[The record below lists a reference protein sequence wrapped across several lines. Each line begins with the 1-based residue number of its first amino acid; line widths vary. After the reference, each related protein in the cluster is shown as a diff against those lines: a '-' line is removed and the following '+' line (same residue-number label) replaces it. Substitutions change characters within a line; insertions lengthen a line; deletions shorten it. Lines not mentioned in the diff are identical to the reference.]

1 MSRSRQC
8 SNGRASSAVRTRGS
22 TRCCSIPHALVSKR
36 CRRVHFWRRCSRT
49 TEVHGRVL
57 VPTLEAFLDAQGR
70 PKEAAQQAAK
80 VPRIGFLSPSSPSDL
95 RTRRFVEAFRQG
107 LRELGWLEGQNITI
121 EYRWAAEE
129 PERLAALAR
138 QLVSLRVAVIVAATT
153 PAIMRAKQASS
164 TIPVV
169 MAVAAE
175 PVATGI
181 VANIARPG
189 GNVTGLSMMAP
200 ELLGKKMQLIQE
212 LVPNISRVAILWNP
226 SNPSNVPQIR
236 YAADAAQAMHIKVE
250 LLEARGKHSRSLSAS
265 RHLRG
270 QDSER
275 RQAG

>member
-1 MSRSRQC
+1 
-8 SNGRASSAVRTRGS
+8 
-22 TRCCSIPHALVSKR
+22 
-36 CRRVHFWRRCSRT
+36 
-49 TEVHGRVL
+49 VHGRVL

-95 RTRRFVEAFRQG
+95 GTRRFVEAFRQG

-200 ELLGKKMQLIQE
+200 ELLGRKCSSSKSWFRTSRGWRSSGIRPTQATCLRSDTRRMRPKRCTSKWNSSRRVANIADLYRRAATYVDKILKGAKPGDLPVEQPARFE
-212 LVPNISRVAILWNP
+212 LVINLKTAKALGLTIP
-226 SNPSNVPQIR
+226 SSLLQR
-236 YAADAAQAMHIKVE
+236 ADHVIE
-250 LLEARGKHSRSLSAS
+250 
-265 RHLRG
+265 
-270 QDSER
+270 
-275 RQAG
+275 